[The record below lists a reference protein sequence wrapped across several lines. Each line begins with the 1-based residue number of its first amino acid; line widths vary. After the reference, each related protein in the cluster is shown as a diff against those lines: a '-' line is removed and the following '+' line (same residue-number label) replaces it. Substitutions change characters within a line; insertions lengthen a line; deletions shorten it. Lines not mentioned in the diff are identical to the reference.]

1 MNTAITALFEMLKQ
15 LFSLKQ
21 TDLENKSELSVVKEK
36 DSLKKSANYAEQL
49 ILITDKYIK
58 FFDKTDLR
66 KYNSLKKKNLIKMTN
81 NP

>member
-58 FFDKTDLR
+58 FFDKTDVR
-66 KYNSLKKKNLIKMTN
+66 KYNSLKKKFNKN
-81 NP
+81 D

>member
-66 KYNSLKKKNLIKMTN
+66 KYNSLKKKFNKN
-81 NP
+81 D